1 MMPDALITVPP
12 DGLAAALRLAVAALL
27 GLAVGIER
35 QWSGHASGPA
45 ARFAG
50 MRTFFILGII
60 GGISG
65 LLVASGQAAVGVALV
80 SATAAFIVAAFV
92 VTMRRPQAE
101 LDGTTEAAALAVLG
115 LSALAGGGQM
125 ALAAGATAAIVFALS
140 EKQRLHDMVS
150 RVGKTELLA
159 AARFAVMALVIL
171 PLLPAEPLSWLEG
184 VSPRGLWTLVVVFS
198 AVNFVGY
205 IALRTVGADRGY
217 GISGLVGG
225 LVSSTAVM
233 LQFARRSRDEPQHA
247 AALARGAVAAS
258 TVVPLRLLAIMAAIT
273 PAVASASLK
282 YMVAPAVVGGAF
294 LMLGLL
300 RHESTSGGDDA
311 EARSP
316 LNVVSSLK
324 MAAFLTLA
332 LAAVEWIG
340 TGFGAQGVL
349 TTAAALG
356 FGDTDAL
363 TVSMAR
369 MGRDAG
375 QVDLAAMGVAVG
387 LLSNTAFKLAFGL
400 VLGSP
405 RFRAYAALGLGAMA
419 LAIGAGFVM

>member
-1 MMPDALITVPP
+1 MQDALILPPP

-27 GLAVGIER
+27 GLAIGIER
-35 QWSGHASGPA
+35 QWSGHATGPE

-60 GGISG
+60 GGVSG
-65 LLVASGQAAVGVALV
+65 LLVSTGQVALGTALL
-80 SATAAFIVAAFV
+80 SASAAFSVAAFV

-125 ALAAGATAAIVFALS
+125 ALAAGAVAAIVFALS
-140 EKQRLHDMVS
+140 EKERLHDMVS
-150 RVGKTELLA
+150 RVGQPELLA

-171 PLLPAEPLSWLEG
+171 PLLPAEPLAWLEG

-205 IALRTVGADRGY
+205 IALKTVGADRGY

-225 LVSSTAVM
+225 LVSSTAVV
-233 LQFARRSRDEPQHA
+233 LQFSRRSRDEPAHG
-247 AALARGAVAAS
+247 AALARGAVAAC
-258 TVVPLRLLAIMAAIT
+258 TVVPLRLLVIIAAIT
-273 PAVASASLK
+273 PAVAMASLK
-282 YMVAPAVVGGAF
+282 YLLAPAVVGAGFLAF
-294 LMLGLL
+294 GLI
-300 RHESTSGGDDA
+300 RRDSTSGGDDA

-316 LNVVSSLK
+316 LNVFSSLK

-332 LAAVEWIG
+332 LAAVEWFG
-340 TGFGAQGVL
+340 TGFGTQGVL

-369 MGRDAG
+369 MGRDEG
-375 QVDLAAMGVAVG
+375 RVELAAMGVAVG
-387 LLSNTAFKLAFGL
+387 LLSNTAFKLGFAL

-405 RFRAYAALGLGAMA
+405 RFKAFAALGLGAMA
-419 LAIGAGFVM
+419 LAIGVGFLI

>member
-1 MMPDALITVPP
+1 MILPP
-12 DGLAAALRLAVAALL
+12 SDGLAAALRLAVAALL

-60 GGISG
+60 GGASG
-65 LLVASGQAAVGVALV
+65 LLASSSQVALGTALL
-80 SATAAFIVAAFV
+80 STTAAFTVAAFV

-115 LSALAGGGQM
+115 LGALAGGGQLT
-125 ALAAGATAAIVFALS
+125 LAAGAVAAIVFALS

-150 RVGKTELLA
+150 RVGEAELLA
-159 AARFAVMALVIL
+159 GARFAVMALVVL
-171 PLLPAEPLSWLEG
+171 PLLPAEPLGWLEG
-184 VSPRGLWTLVVVFS
+184 VSPRGLWALVVVFS

-225 LVSSTAVM
+225 LVSSTAVV
-233 LQFARRSRDEPQHA
+233 LQFSRRSKDEPEHA
-247 AALARGAVAAS
+247 AALARGAVAAC
-258 TVVPLRLLAIMAAIT
+258 TVVPIRLLVIIAAIT
-273 PAVASASLK
+273 PAVAMASLK
-282 YMVAPAVVGGAF
+282 YLIAPAVVGGAF
-294 LMLGLL
+294 LLLGLV
-300 RHESTSGGDDA
+300 RRESTTGGDDA

-316 LNVVSSLK
+316 LNVISSLK

-340 TGFGAQGVL
+340 TGFGTEGVL

-369 MGRDAG
+369 MGREAG
-375 QVDLAAMGVAVG
+375 RVELAAMGVAVG
-387 LLSNTAFKLAFGL
+387 LLSNTAFKLASGL

-405 RFRAYAALGLGAMA
+405 RFRMYAAMGLGAMA
-419 LAIGAGFVM
+419 LAIGAGFVI

>member
-1 MMPDALITVPP
+1 MPDALIRAPP

-35 QWSGHASGPA
+35 QWSGHATGPA

-60 GGISG
+60 GGVSG
-65 LLVASGQAAVGVALV
+65 LLAASSQVALGTALL
-80 SATAAFIVAAFV
+80 STTAAFTVAAFV

-115 LSALAGGGQM
+115 LGALAGGGQLT
-125 ALAAGATAAIVFALS
+125 LAAGAVAAIVFALS

-150 RVGKTELLA
+150 RVGEVELLA
-159 AARFAVMALVIL
+159 GARFAVMALVIL
-171 PLLPAEPLSWLEG
+171 PLLPAEPLAWLEG

-205 IALRTVGADRGY
+205 IALKTVGADRGY

-225 LVSSTAVM
+225 LVSSTAVV
-233 LQFARRSRDEPQHA
+233 LQFSRRSRDEPEHA
-247 AALARGAVAAS
+247 AALARGAVAAC
-258 TVVPLRLLAIMAAIT
+258 TVVPLRLLAIIAAIT
-273 PAVASASLK
+273 PAVAMASLK
-282 YMVAPAVVGGAF
+282 YLIAPAVVGAAF
-294 LMLGLL
+294 LLFGLIK
-300 RHESTSGGDDA
+300 RESTTGGDDA

-316 LNVVSSLK
+316 LNVISSLK

-332 LAAVEWIG
+332 LSAVEWFG
-340 TGFGAQGVL
+340 TGFGTQGVL

-369 MGRDAG
+369 MGRDAAR
-375 QVDLAAMGVAVG
+375 VELAAMGVAVG
-387 LLSNTAFKLAFGL
+387 LLSNTAFKLGFAL

-405 RFRAYAALGLGAMA
+405 RFRAYAAVGLGAMG
-419 LAIGAGFVM
+419 LAIGAGFLI